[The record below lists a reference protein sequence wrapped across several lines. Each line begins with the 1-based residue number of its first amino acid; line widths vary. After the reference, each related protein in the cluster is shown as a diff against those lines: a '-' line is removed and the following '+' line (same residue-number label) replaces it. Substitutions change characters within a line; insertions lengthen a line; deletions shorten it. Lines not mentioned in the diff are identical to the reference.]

1 MPNSGFFTHK
11 NFVLTR
17 TLPIAIA
24 ALLLNFGGF
33 WLLYWTTQ
41 EADRVAYERQH
52 HMFERV
58 IGDMRDQIAHDQESV
73 TIWDDALIAVRDGD
87 YEWVEWN
94 LGTWMQEYFDHNGLF
109 VFTADDELLYEFI
122 PEEGQDSLD
131 HAAAAQ
137 TIERLITDL
146 RAKIATDGIEIDTE
160 AYLQTPGAVD
170 VAEVNGRPAI
180 ISAKPIVSDTGE
192 VPQELGKEYIFVALR
207 YLDGQ
212 FLSEIERKF
221 LFDKLRFSPTEN
233 VRGQEASNRL
243 VDMSGATIGYFIWV
257 PYQPGSAVFSYLL
270 PMLIA
275 LGTVIAVLIVFFA
288 VQLRTR
294 IRKQR
299 LAERKMLHMAR
310 HDSLTG
316 LPNRSCFNDRVDME
330 LARTNRDPSGLA
342 LLFIDLDH
350 FKQVNDT
357 MGHQS
362 GDEMIRTVAARLRSL
377 TPKNELVAR
386 VGGDEFTLLLSHLS
400 TQQEAEAFCTDLF
413 QICREPVDI
422 KGRHVPMGMSIGVA
436 FDADGSIGREELIR
450 RADVALYWAKGSGRN
465 RFVAF
470 DPEMDAINRE
480 KRQIEHDLRE
490 ALNDGTSQLHLQF
503 QPLYRLPEET
513 LLGFEA
519 LARWEH
525 PEQGFIPPD
534 RFIPVAEETG
544 LILKLGEWA
553 LRSACE
559 AAMHWPDV
567 GISVNVSVLEFDD
580 PDYVERV
587 KTILEETGFEPH
599 RLVLEVTETIIATGD
614 RTDHVL
620 SALKEL
626 GVMVAIDDFGTG
638 FSSLGR
644 LRDMHVDIIKIDRVF
659 IEQID
664 VSLHDRELV
673 RAVIDFAHVAG
684 MQATAE
690 GVETEAQVD
699 CLRKIGCDNLQGF
712 YYSRPIDA
720 HMVDQLVHKR
730 PAAPA
735 QAAR

>member
-24 ALLLNFGGF
+24 VLLLNFGGF

-41 EADRVAYERQH
+41 EADRVAYDRQH
-52 HMFERV
+52 HLFERV

-87 YEWVEWN
+87 DEWVEWN
-94 LGTWMQEYFDHNGLF
+94 LGTWMQDYFLHDGLF
-109 VFTADDELLYEFI
+109 VFGPEDELLYEFI
-122 PEEGQDSLD
+122 PEEAQDNLNYAV
-131 HAAAAQ
+131 AAS
-137 TIERLITDL
+137 TIERLMAGL
-146 RAKIATDGIEIDTE
+146 RAEVAANGIEIDTE

-170 VAEVNGRPAI
+170 VAEIGGRPAI
-180 ISAKPIVSDTGE
+180 ISVKPIVSDTGE
-192 VPQELGKEYIFVALR
+192 VEQVSGREHIFVAMR

-212 FLSEIERKF
+212 FLQEVERKF
-221 LFDKLRFSPTEN
+221 LFDQLRFSE
-233 VRGQEASNRL
+233 VEDHAEHEAANRL
-243 VDMSGATIGYFIWV
+243 IDLSGKTIGYFIWV
-257 PYQPGSAVFSYLL
+257 PYQPGSTVFTYLL

-275 LGTVIAVLIVFFA
+275 LGVVILVLVGFFA
-288 VQLRTR
+288 FQLRTR

-330 LARTNRDPSGLA
+330 LARLDRDPAGLA

-362 GDEMIRTVAARLRSL
+362 GDEMIRSVANRLRSL
-377 TPKNELVAR
+377 VPKDELVAR
-386 VGGDEFTLLLSHLS
+386 VGGDEFTLLISHIS
-400 TQQEAEAFCTDLF
+400 SQDEAEAFCNKLF
-413 QICREPVDI
+413 EMCRDPVDI

-436 FDADGSIGREELIR
+436 FDADGSLGREELIR
-450 RADVALYWAKGSGRN
+450 RADVALYWAKGDGRN
-465 RFVAF
+465 RFVSF
-470 DPEMDAINRE
+470 DAHMDAVNRD
-480 KRQIEHDLRE
+480 KRQIEHDLR
-490 ALNDGTSQLHLQF
+490 ATLNDGASQLRLQF
-503 QPLYRLPEET
+503 QPLYRLPDET

-544 LILKLGEWA
+544 LIRQLGAWA

-559 AAMHWPDV
+559 AAMHWPDI

-580 PDYVERV
+580 PEYVERV
-587 KTILEETGFEPH
+587 KKILRDTGFEPH
-599 RLVLEVTETIIATGD
+599 RLVLEVTETIIATGEQSD
-614 RTDHVL
+614 RVL

-664 VSLHDRELV
+664 VSVHDRELV

-690 GVETEAQVD
+690 GVETAAHVD

-720 HMVDQLVHKR
+720 HMVDQLVDNR
-730 PAAPA
+730 MVAASG
-735 QAAR
+735 R